1 MTDRRPDTTDSQ
13 AISIDND
20 CWMFAFEG
28 SGIGLWDWNV
38 TTNKV
43 LFSSGWKD
51 LFGYAQDEVGDNF
64 NEWSS
69 LIHPDD
75 LSTAMANLQRYVQGE
90 IPVCTGEYRRRCK
103 DGSYKWVLERG
114 RIVSQ
119 TKDGNSLRVLGIHTD
134 ITERKHLE
142 RRLTIQHEV
151 ADVLARASGLDAS
164 ISAILQPVCAP
175 LGWDE
180 GLLWVV
186 DESAQRLRCHSIWE
200 ASSAA
205 SEHYGAVSR
214 ELTFPRGVGLPGR
227 VWADAK
233 PVWISDVTR
242 DDNFPRAALAEQVG
256 FHTAAAFPV
265 RLIDGV
271 YAVLEFFHHEILPA
285 DPSLLTTFQAV
296 ADQLSQF
303 CARERAE
310 EALRS
315 SEERF
320 SKAFHEAAI
329 GMSLVGQDG
338 RWLQV
343 NQSLCDI
350 VGYTEEELLATTF
363 QTITHPDDLE
373 TDLVSMRR
381 LLAGDIRTYQM
392 EKRYIHKQG
401 RIVWVVLSVSLV
413 RRSDG
418 TPQHLLSQ
426 IQDITERKQAE
437 AALEHIMHRYKD
449 LIDSVNGM
457 VWEAD
462 ASTAQFTFMSRQAEA
477 ILGYPV
483 EQWLAS
489 PTFWVDHMHPEDRNW
504 APQYCLE
511 ESRRHRAHTFEY
523 RMLAADGR
531 TVWIRDLVSVL
542 VENGRLT
549 KLRGIMEDITE
560 RKRIEDSLRDG
571 EERFRTFLDHAPNAM
586 FMKTTDGRYFF
597 TNQCFEQLCHSD
609 REHIVGKTDAELFP
623 SETAEQFRANDRHV
637 IETGQAIAFEETHD
651 LYTNFVVKFPV
662 RDRLGQIYATGGIVT
677 DITERKRMEF
687 TLQQFA
693 AEMERQNHELAE
705 AHQQALAA
713 TKVKSEFLASMSHEI
728 RTPMN
733 GVIGMTGLLLD
744 TPLTSEQREYAETVR
759 LSGEHLLDIINEILD
774 FSKIEAG
781 KLDLEELD
789 FDLRATMDET
799 IGLLGERAYAKG
811 LELACLVHAGVPT
824 ALRGDPGR
832 LRQILVN
839 LIGNAIKFTEQGEVV
854 LTVSMED
861 EPDRATAASSNA
873 YRTLR
878 FEVSDTGVG
887 ITPEQQAK
895 LFQPFTQADGST
907 TRKHGGTGLG
917 LSICKRLVEMMGGR
931 IGMDSKAEG
940 GSVFWLT
947 VRFPLQPDGVQ
958 PVATIPAAL
967 RGRRVL
973 IVDDHATN
981 RRVLEQSLRGQGVMY
996 ESAENGY
1003 QALEHLRHA
1012 AGRQTLFDLAI
1023 LDMQMPGMDG
1033 LELARQIKAE
1043 PAISA
1048 TRLVLLTSVGRRGD
1062 AKAAQNAGIAAYLTK
1077 PIRQSLL
1084 YECLSLVLGSALD
1097 AVAPNPQTA
1106 ASIITRHSLS
1116 EAQIRSSPLVLVV
1129 EDNPVNQKVAVKM
1142 IEKLGYRVNVA
1153 ANGREAVESLARI
1166 PYALVFMDCQM
1177 PEMDGFEA
1185 TRVIRKQE
1193 ESLRQAGGS
1202 PSHLPIIAMT
1212 ANAMQEDH
1220 DRCQAAGMD
1229 DFLSKPVAS
1238 KSLAAVLNRWVPH
1251 DLAPGE
1257 AESKAA

>member
-1 MTDRRPDTTDSQ
+1 
-13 AISIDND
+13 
-20 CWMFAFEG
+20 
-28 SGIGLWDWNV
+28 
-38 TTNKV
+38 
-43 LFSSGWKD
+43 
-51 LFGYAQDEVGDNF
+51 
-64 NEWSS
+64 
-69 LIHPDD
+69 
-75 LSTAMANLQRYVQGE
+75 
-90 IPVCTGEYRRRCK
+90 
-103 DGSYKWVLERG
+103 
-114 RIVSQ
+114 
-119 TKDGNSLRVLGIHTD
+119 
-134 ITERKHLE
+134 
-142 RRLTIQHEV
+142 
-151 ADVLARASGLDAS
+151 
-164 ISAILQPVCAP
+164 
-175 LGWDE
+175 
-180 GLLWVV
+180 
-186 DESAQRLRCHSIWE
+186 
-200 ASSAA
+200 
-205 SEHYGAVSR
+205 
-214 ELTFPRGVGLPGR
+214 
-227 VWADAK
+227 
-233 PVWISDVTR
+233 
-242 DDNFPRAALAEQVG
+242 
-256 FHTAAAFPV
+256 
-265 RLIDGV
+265 
-271 YAVLEFFHHEILPA
+271 
-285 DPSLLTTFQAV
+285 
-296 ADQLSQF
+296 
-303 CARERAE
+303 
-310 EALRS
+310 
-315 SEERF
+315 
-320 SKAFHEAAI
+320 
-329 GMSLVGQDG
+329 
-338 RWLQV
+338 
-343 NQSLCDI
+343 
-350 VGYTEEELLATTF
+350 
-363 QTITHPDDLE
+363 
-373 TDLVSMRR
+373 
-381 LLAGDIRTYQM
+381 
-392 EKRYIHKQG
+392 
-401 RIVWVVLSVSLV
+401 
-413 RRSDG
+413 
-418 TPQHLLSQ
+418 
-426 IQDITERKQAE
+426 
-437 AALEHIMHRYKD
+437 
-449 LIDSVNGM
+449 
-457 VWEAD
+457 
-462 ASTAQFTFMSRQAEA
+462 
-477 ILGYPV
+477 
-483 EQWLAS
+483 
-489 PTFWVDHMHPEDRNW
+489 
-504 APQYCLE
+504 
-511 ESRRHRAHTFEY
+511 
-523 RMLAADGR
+523 MLAADGR

-542 VENGRLT
+542 VENGRPT

-609 REHIVGKTDAELFP
+609 REYIVGKTDAELFP

-637 IETGQAIAFEETHD
+637 IETGQAIAFEETND

-662 RDRLGQIYATGGIVT
+662 RDRVGRIYATGGIVT

-759 LSGEHLLDIINEILD
+759 ISGEHLLDIINEILD

-861 EPDRATAASSNA
+861 EPGATAASSNA

-1097 AVAPNPQTA
+1097 AVAPNSQTA

-1251 DLAPGE
+1251 DQAPGE
-1257 AESKAA
+1257 TESKAA

>member
-1 MTDRRPDTTDSQ
+1 
-13 AISIDND
+13 
-20 CWMFAFEG
+20 
-28 SGIGLWDWNV
+28 
-38 TTNKV
+38 
-43 LFSSGWKD
+43 
-51 LFGYAQDEVGDNF
+51 
-64 NEWSS
+64 
-69 LIHPDD
+69 
-75 LSTAMANLQRYVQGE
+75 
-90 IPVCTGEYRRRCK
+90 
-103 DGSYKWVLERG
+103 
-114 RIVSQ
+114 
-119 TKDGNSLRVLGIHTD
+119 
-134 ITERKHLE
+134 
-142 RRLTIQHEV
+142 
-151 ADVLARASGLDAS
+151 
-164 ISAILQPVCAP
+164 
-175 LGWDE
+175 
-180 GLLWVV
+180 
-186 DESAQRLRCHSIWE
+186 
-200 ASSAA
+200 
-205 SEHYGAVSR
+205 
-214 ELTFPRGVGLPGR
+214 
-227 VWADAK
+227 
-233 PVWISDVTR
+233 
-242 DDNFPRAALAEQVG
+242 
-256 FHTAAAFPV
+256 
-265 RLIDGV
+265 
-271 YAVLEFFHHEILPA
+271 
-285 DPSLLTTFQAV
+285 
-296 ADQLSQF
+296 
-303 CARERAE
+303 
-310 EALRS
+310 
-315 SEERF
+315 
-320 SKAFHEAAI
+320 
-329 GMSLVGQDG
+329 
-338 RWLQV
+338 
-343 NQSLCDI
+343 
-350 VGYTEEELLATTF
+350 
-363 QTITHPDDLE
+363 
-373 TDLVSMRR
+373 
-381 LLAGDIRTYQM
+381 
-392 EKRYIHKQG
+392 
-401 RIVWVVLSVSLV
+401 
-413 RRSDG
+413 
-418 TPQHLLSQ
+418 
-426 IQDITERKQAE
+426 
-437 AALEHIMHRYKD
+437 
-449 LIDSVNGM
+449 
-457 VWEAD
+457 
-462 ASTAQFTFMSRQAEA
+462 
-477 ILGYPV
+477 
-483 EQWLAS
+483 
-489 PTFWVDHMHPEDRNW
+489 
-504 APQYCLE
+504 
-511 ESRRHRAHTFEY
+511 
-523 RMLAADGR
+523 
-531 TVWIRDLVSVL
+531 
-542 VENGRLT
+542 
-549 KLRGIMEDITE
+549 
-560 RKRIEDSLRDG
+560 
-571 EERFRTFLDHAPNAM
+571 
-586 FMKTTDGRYFF
+586 
-597 TNQCFEQLCHSD
+597 
-609 REHIVGKTDAELFP
+609 
-623 SETAEQFRANDRHV
+623 
-637 IETGQAIAFEETHD
+637 
-651 LYTNFVVKFPV
+651 
-662 RDRLGQIYATGGIVT
+662 
-677 DITERKRMEF
+677 
-687 TLQQFA
+687 
-693 AEMERQNHELAE
+693 
-705 AHQQALAA
+705 
-713 TKVKSEFLASMSHEI
+713 
-728 RTPMN
+728 
-733 GVIGMTGLLLD
+733 
-744 TPLTSEQREYAETVR
+744 LTSEQREYAETVR
-759 LSGEHLLDIINEILD
+759 ISGEHLLDIINEILD

-861 EPDRATAASSNA
+861 EPDGATAASSNA

-1084 YECLSLVLGSALD
+1084 YECLSLVLGSTPD

-1193 ESLRQAGGS
+1193 ENLRQAGGS

-1251 DLAPGE
+1251 DQAPGE
-1257 AESKAA
+1257 TESKAA

>member
-69 LIHPDD
+69 LIHPED
-75 LSTAMANLQRYVQGE
+75 LPTAMANIQRYVQGE
-90 IPVCTGEYRRRCK
+90 ISVFTSEHRIRCK
-103 DGSYKWVLERG
+103 DGSYKWVFERG
-114 RIVSQ
+114 KIVSQ
-119 TKDGNSLRVLGIHTD
+119 TKDGKPLRVLGIHTD

-151 ADVLARASGLDAS
+151 ADVLARASGLDAA
-164 ISAILQPVCAP
+164 ISAILQPVCAT

-186 DESAQRLRCHSIWE
+186 DESAQRLRCHAIWE
-200 ASSAA
+200 ASGVA

-418 TPQHLLSQ
+418 TPQHLISQ

-542 VENGRLT
+542 VENGRPT

-609 REHIVGKTDAELFP
+609 REYIVGKTDAELFP

-662 RDRLGQIYATGGIVT
+662 RDRVGRIYATGGIVT

-759 LSGEHLLDIINEILD
+759 ISGEHLLDIINEILD

-861 EPDRATAASSNA
+861 EPDGATVASSNA

-1097 AVAPNPQTA
+1097 AVAPNSQTA